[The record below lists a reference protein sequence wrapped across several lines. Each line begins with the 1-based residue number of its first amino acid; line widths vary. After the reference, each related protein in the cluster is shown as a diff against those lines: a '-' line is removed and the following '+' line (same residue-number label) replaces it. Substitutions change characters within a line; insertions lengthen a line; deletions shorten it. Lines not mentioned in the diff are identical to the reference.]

1 MEKVAIYP
9 GSFDPITNGHVSI
22 IERALTIFD
31 KLIVTVAVNTTKNP
45 LFTIAERL
53 DMIREATREYPGVS
67 IDTFDGLLVDYVSKK
82 KIRVI
87 IRGLR
92 AMSDYEYELQMTL
105 MNRKLN
111 RNVETIFMITG
122 LQWFYVSSRLIK
134 EVAAAGGCL
143 KGLVPD
149 VVCAKLSEKFH
160 SSRAKTAREKR
171 GAGEEHEQ

>member
-9 GSFDPITNGHVSI
+9 GSFDPITNGHISI
-22 IERALTIFD
+22 IERALNIFD
-31 KLIVTVAVNTTKNP
+31 KLIVTVAVNPSKNP

-53 DMIREATREYPGVS
+53 EMIREATKDYPGVI
-67 IDTFDGLLVDYVSKK
+67 IDTFEGLLVSYVARK
-82 KIRVI
+82 KILVI

-149 VVCAKLSEKFH
+149 VVCTKLGEKFL
-160 SSRAKTAREKR
+160 SSRA
-171 GAGEEHEQ
+171 GAGRD

>member
-9 GSFDPITNGHVSI
+9 GSFDPITNGHISI
-22 IERALTIFD
+22 IERALNIFD
-31 KLIVTVAVNTTKNP
+31 KLIVTVAVNTSKNP
-45 LFTIAERL
+45 FFTIAERL
-53 DMIREATREYPGVS
+53 EMIREATKDYPEVI
-67 IDTFDGLLVDYVSKK
+67 IDTFEGLLVSYVARK

-149 VVCAKLSEKFH
+149 VVCTKLGEKFL
-160 SSRAKTAREKR
+160 SSRAGRD
-171 GAGEEHEQ
+171 

>member
-1 MEKVAIYP
+1 MEQVAIYP
-9 GSFDPITNGHVSI
+9 GSFDPITNGHISI
-22 IERALTIFD
+22 IERALNIFD
-31 KLIVTVAVNTTKNP
+31 KLIVTVAVNPSKNP

-53 DMIREATREYPGVS
+53 EMIREATKDYPGVI
-67 IDTFDGLLVDYVSKK
+67 IDTFEGLLVNYVARK

-149 VVCAKLSEKFH
+149 GVCTMLGEKFL
-160 SSRAKTAREKR
+160 SSRAGRD
-171 GAGEEHEQ
+171 

>member
-9 GSFDPITNGHVSI
+9 GSFDPITNGHISI
-22 IERALTIFD
+22 IERALNIFD
-31 KLIVTVAVNTTKNP
+31 KLIVTVAVNPSKNP

-53 DMIREATREYPGVS
+53 EMIREATKDYPGVI
-67 IDTFDGLLVDYVSKK
+67 IDTFEGLLVSYVARK

-149 VVCAKLSEKFH
+149 VVCTKLGEKFL
-160 SSRAKTAREKR
+160 SSRA
-171 GAGEEHEQ
+171 GAGRD

>member
-1 MEKVAIYP
+1 MEREAIYP

-22 IERALTIFD
+22 IQRALKIFD
-31 KLIVTVAVNTTKNP
+31 RLIVVVAVNSSKNP
-45 LFTIAERL
+45 LFTTPERL
-53 DMIREATREYPGVS
+53 EMIREATKNYPGVV
-67 IDTFDGLLVDYVSKK
+67 IETFEGLLVDYVVKK
-82 KIRVI
+82 NIRVI
-87 IRGLR
+87 VRGLR

-134 EVAAAGGCL
+134 EVAAAGGSL

-149 VVCAKLSEKFH
+149 CVCAKLSEKFQLPRT
-160 SSRAKTAREKR
+160 RADR
-171 GAGEEHEQ
+171 G

>member
-9 GSFDPITNGHVSI
+9 GSFDPITNGHISI
-22 IERALTIFD
+22 IERALNIFD
-31 KLIVTVAVNTTKNP
+31 KLIVTVAVNPSKNP

-53 DMIREATREYPGVS
+53 EMIREATKDYPGVI
-67 IDTFDGLLVDYVSKK
+67 IDTFEGLLVSYVARK

-149 VVCAKLSEKFH
+149 VVCTKLGEKLL
-160 SSRAKTAREKR
+160 SSRAGRD
-171 GAGEEHEQ
+171 

>member
-53 DMIREATREYPGVS
+53 EMIRAATRDYPGVV
-67 IDTFDGLLVDYVSKK
+67 IDTFEGLLVDYVTRK

-143 KGLVPD
+143 KDLVPD
-149 VVCAKLSEKFH
+149 MVCTKLSEKFQ
-160 SSRAKTAREKR
+160 SPRARAGRE
-171 GAGEEHEQ
+171 

>member
-1 MEKVAIYP
+1 MEKIAVYP

-22 IERALTIFD
+22 IERALNIFD
-31 KLIVTVAVNTTKNP
+31 RLIVTVAVNAAKNP
-45 LFTIAERL
+45 LFTIAERQE
-53 DMIREATREYPGVS
+53 MIREATREYPGVMV
-67 IDTFDGLLVDYVSKK
+67 DTFEGLLVDYVAKK
-82 KIRVI
+82 KIGVI

-92 AMSDYEYELQMTL
+92 AMSDYESELQMTL

-111 RNVETIFMITG
+111 RSVETIFMITG

-149 VVCAKLSEKFH
+149 VVCARLNEKFM
-160 SSRAKTAREKR
+160 SSRRRK
-171 GAGEEHEQ
+171 AGRD

>member
-1 MEKVAIYP
+1 MEKIAVYP

-22 IERALTIFD
+22 IERALNIFD
-31 KLIVTVAVNTTKNP
+31 RLIVTVAVNASKNP
-45 LFTIAERL
+45 LFTIAERQE
-53 DMIREATREYPGVS
+53 MIREATREYPGV
-67 IDTFDGLLVDYVSKK
+67 IVDTFEGLLVDYVAKK

-92 AMSDYEYELQMTL
+92 AMSDYESELQMTL

-111 RNVETIFMITG
+111 RSVETIFMITG

-149 VVCAKLSEKFH
+149 AVCARLNEKFT
-160 SSRAKTAREKR
+160 SSRRK
-171 GAGEEHEQ
+171 AGRD

>member
-9 GSFDPITNGHVSI
+9 GSFDPVTNGHISI
-22 IERALTIFD
+22 IERALHIFD
-31 KLIVTVAVNTTKNP
+31 RLIVTVAVNASKNP
-45 LFTIAERL
+45 LFTVEERL
-53 DMIREATREYPGVS
+53 EMIREATKEYPGVH
-67 IDTFDGLLVDYVSKK
+67 IDTFEGLLVDYVSKK

-149 VVCAKLSEKFH
+149 IVCTKLNEKFRA
-160 SSRAKTAREKR
+160 SRSRAGR
-171 GAGEEHEQ
+171 GSNKAGEGRVR

>member
-1 MEKVAIYP
+1 MEETAVYP

-22 IERALTIFD
+22 IERALNIFD
-31 KLIVTVAVNTTKNP
+31 RLIVTVAVNASKNP
-45 LFTIAERL
+45 LFTIAERQE
-53 DMIREATREYPGVS
+53 MIREATREYPGV
-67 IDTFDGLLVDYVSKK
+67 IVDTFEGLLVDYVAKK

-92 AMSDYEYELQMTL
+92 AMSDYESELQMTL

-111 RNVETIFMITG
+111 RSVETIFMITG

-149 VVCAKLSEKFH
+149 VVCARLNEKFT
-160 SSRAKTAREKR
+160 SSRRKTGRD
-171 GAGEEHEQ
+171 